1 MTEEHRIQNE
11 IRLALADTCVMFR
24 INVGKGY
31 TPDGRYFDTGVPKGF
46 SDLFGVRKVDGR
58 AVFIEVKTPQGRPTD
73 QQNNFL
79 ETMRKNGAIVGVC
92 RSPEEAVQLV
102 TGGRK

>member
-46 SDLFGVRKVDGR
+46 SDLFGVRKADGR
-58 AVFIEVKTPQGRPTD
+58 AVFIEVKTLRGRPTD
-73 QQNNFL
+73 QQKNFL
-79 ETMRKNGAIVGVC
+79 ETMRKNGAIAGVC
-92 RSPEEAVQLV
+92 RSSEEALQLV
-102 TGGRK
+102 TGGK

>member
-11 IRLALADTCVMFR
+11 IRLALADTCVIFR

-31 TPDGRYFDTGVPKGF
+31 TPDGRYFDTGAPKGF
-46 SDLFGVRKVDGR
+46 SDLFGVRISDGR

-73 QQNNFL
+73 QQKNFL
-79 ETMRKNGAIVGVC
+79 ETMRKNGAIAGVC

-102 TGGRK
+102 TGGK

>member
-31 TPDGRYFDTGVPKGF
+31 TPDGRYFDTGVPRGF
-46 SDLFGVRKVDGR
+46 SDLFGVRKADGR
-58 AVFIEVKTPQGRPTD
+58 AVFIEVKTAKGKPTD
-73 QQNNFL
+73 QQKNFL
-79 ETMRKNGAIVGVC
+79 ETMRKSGAIAGVC
-92 RSPEEAVQLV
+92 RSSEEAVQLV
-102 TGGRK
+102 TGGK

>member
-31 TPDGRYFDTGVPKGF
+31 TPDGRYFDTGVPRGF
-46 SDLFGVRKVDGR
+46 SDLFGVRKADGR
-58 AVFIEVKTPQGRPTD
+58 AVFIEVKTAKGRPTD
-73 QQNNFL
+73 QQKNFL
-79 ETMRKNGAIVGVC
+79 ETMRKNGAIAGVC
-92 RSPEEAVQLV
+92 RSSEEAVQLV
-102 TGGRK
+102 KGGK

>member
-31 TPDGRYFDTGVPKGF
+31 TPDGRYFDTGVPRGF
-46 SDLFGVRKVDGR
+46 SDLFGVRKADGR
-58 AVFIEVKTPQGRPTD
+58 AVFIEVKTAKGRPTD
-73 QQNNFL
+73 QQKNFL
-79 ETMRKNGAIVGVC
+79 ETMRKNGAIAGVC
-92 RSPEEAVQLV
+92 RSSEEAVQLV
-102 TGGRK
+102 TGGK

>member
-1 MTEEHRIQNE
+1 MTEEHRIQNK
-11 IRLALADTCVMFR
+11 IRLALADTCLMFR

-46 SDLFGVRKVDGR
+46 SDLFGVRISDGR

-73 QQNNFL
+73 QQKNFL
-79 ETMRKNGAIVGVC
+79 ETMRKNGAIAGVC

-102 TGGRK
+102 TGGRN